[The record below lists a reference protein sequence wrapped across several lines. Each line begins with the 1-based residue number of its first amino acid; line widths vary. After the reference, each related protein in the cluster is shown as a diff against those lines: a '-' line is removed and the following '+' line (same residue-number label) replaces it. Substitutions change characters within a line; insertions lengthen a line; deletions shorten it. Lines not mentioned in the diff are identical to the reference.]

1 MGHRPAVRHTTSAPR
16 TRDPGCCS
24 QGQLCGKKWFTTNF
38 LWNTLH
44 LSNIFGNWLVASSV
58 YIFHSQQDVGEVHV
72 NKNNPWSTRRPWQ
85 WVAGASLCSG
95 WCWSSFLSFGPE
107 LKNGSPL
114 SRDNLLA
121 APALTKQLWII
132 NNNNIIISCSDDLVD
147 NNDDLQTF
155 RLNGKHNL
163 IMMAGHLKV
172 DLNIVDSELQ
182 I

>member
-1 MGHRPAVRHTTSAPR
+1 M
-16 TRDPGCCS
+16 
-24 QGQLCGKKWFTTNF
+24 
-38 LWNTLH
+38 
-44 LSNIFGNWLVASSV
+44 
-58 YIFHSQQDVGEVHV
+58 
-72 NKNNPWSTRRPWQ
+72 
-85 WVAGASLCSG
+85 
-95 WCWSSFLSFGPE
+95 
-107 LKNGSPL
+107 KNGSPL

-172 DLNIVDSELQ
+172 YLNIVYSELQ
-182 I
+182 IKHFQN